1 MTQLHALVTYVPA
14 DHAEAVLAA
23 VGDAGAGRIGNY
35 SHCAFTTPGT
45 GRFTPLAGSQPFLG
59 SQDRSEHVPE
69 VRIECVVTE
78 DVLDAVVAALRT
90 AHPYE
95 EPALM
100 SWAVNGHR
108 PATARGGRET

>member
-1 MTQLHALVTYVPA
+1 MMQLHALVTYVAA
-14 DHAEAVLAA
+14 DHAEAVLTAL
-23 VGDAGAGRIGNY
+23 GDAGAGRIGNY

-45 GRFTPLAGSQPFLG
+45 GRFTPLAGSRPFIG
-59 SQDRSEHVPE
+59 TAGRGQQVPE
-69 VRIECVVTE
+69 IRIECVVE
-78 DVLDAVVAALRT
+78 ADLLDAVVSALRS

-108 PATARGGRET
+108 PPAARGGRGS